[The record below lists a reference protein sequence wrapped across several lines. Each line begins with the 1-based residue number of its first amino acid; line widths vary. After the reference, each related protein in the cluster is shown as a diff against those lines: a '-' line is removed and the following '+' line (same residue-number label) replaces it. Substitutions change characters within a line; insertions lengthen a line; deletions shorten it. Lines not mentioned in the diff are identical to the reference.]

1 MAEPYAD
8 YARTLY
14 QRWVAAGGDGEG
26 RLSTDPET
34 LARDAAA
41 ALSEEGRAHLFGVAG
56 TGATARS
63 NRVAFGHWQIVPRVM
78 RNVAARSLV
87 TELLGREL
95 PAPLLLAPVGVQ
107 TLIHAEGELASAA
120 AAATLG
126 LPLMASTMSAFP
138 LEEIAEANG
147 AGPRWF
153 QLYWPTDDAIC
164 ESFVARAERAGYEAL
179 VLTVDCFV
187 QGFKPADLD
196 AAGPPALRGLGTA
209 NFYSDPAFREQLAHS
224 PEHNPAAANDHYLRV
239 CSKPSLTW
247 RHFERLRALTKL
259 PLIVKGIQHPD
270 DARQALIHGADG
282 LICSNHGG
290 RQIDGA
296 IAALDA
302 LPAILR
308 VVDGAV
314 PVIFDSG
321 VRTGADAFKALA
333 LGAAAVA
340 IGRPYLYGLAL
351 AGEDGVEHVLRC
363 LLAELE
369 LTLALSG
376 HTRIKELTPAVLTR
390 GPGSVQ

>member
-1 MAEPYAD
+1 VADPYAS
-8 YARTLY
+8 YVRELY
-14 QRWVAAGGDGEG
+14 QRWHEQGGDAESW
-26 RLSTDPET
+26 LPTDPET
-34 LARDAAA
+34 LERDASA
-41 ALSEEGRAHLFGVAG
+41 ALSEDGRAHLFGVAG
-56 TGATARS
+56 IGATARA
-63 NRVAFGHWQIVPRVM
+63 NRAAFNHWQIVPRVM
-78 RNVAARSLV
+78 RNVAARTLD

-95 PAPLLLAPVGVQ
+95 PAPLLLAPIGVQ
-107 TLIHAEGELASAA
+107 TLIHPDGELASAA

-126 LPLMASTMSAFP
+126 LPFVASTMSSFP

-153 QLYWPTDDAIC
+153 QLYWPTDDAIL
-164 ESFVARAERAGYEAL
+164 ESFVARAERAGYDAL
-179 VLTVDCFV
+179 VLTVDCFI
-187 QGFKPADLD
+187 QGFKPADMD
-196 AAGPPALRGLGTA
+196 AGGPPGLRGLGNA
-209 NFYSDPAFREQLAHS
+209 NFFSDPAFREQLAHS

-247 RHFERLRALTKL
+247 RHFDRLRQLTKL

-270 DARQALIHGADG
+270 DARQALIHGADA

-296 IAALDA
+296 IASLDA
-302 LPAILR
+302 LPSILR
-308 VVDGAV
+308 TVDGAV

-351 AGEDGVEHVLRC
+351 AGERGVEHVLRC
-363 LLAELE
+363 LLAELD

-390 GPGSVQ
+390 GLGAGQ